1 MALFN
6 FGFFGN
12 QEHRVFNYKPRYYD
26 PEEEE
31 RRRMFGDVDGTNEK
45 AKAEGKY
52 VPGSSIRGAWR
63 DGNYK
68 RTRNTSASRTQ
79 AIIGIITLLLIA
91 LVLIYITKIYGLLG
105 V

>member
-1 MALFN
+1 M
-6 FGFFGN
+6 
-12 QEHRVFNYKPRYYD
+12 FNYKPRYYD

-31 RRRMFGDVDGTNEK
+31 RKRMFGDVDGTNEK

-68 RTRNTSASRTQ
+68 RTRTSASRTQ
-79 AIIGIITLLLIA
+79 TIIGLITLLLIA
-91 LVLIYITKIYGLLG
+91 LVLIYITKIYSLL
-105 V
+105 

>member
-1 MALFN
+1 MAVFN

-31 RRRMFGDVDGTNEK
+31 RRRMFGDVDGSNEK

-68 RTRNTSASRTQ
+68 RSQYTRGGATRT
-79 AIIGIITLLLIA
+79 IIGLITLLLIVA
-91 LVLIYITKIYGLLG
+91 VMIFITKFYSLL
-105 V
+105 

>member
-1 MALFN
+1 MAGFN
-6 FGFFGN
+6 FGIFGS

-45 AKAEGKY
+45 AKEDGTY

-68 RTRNTSASRTQ
+68 RTRSGQTRTQ
-79 AIIGIITLLLIA
+79 AIIGIVTLLLIA
-91 LVLIYITKIYGLLG
+91 VVLIYITKIYSLL
-105 V
+105 

>member
-1 MALFN
+1 MAIFN

-31 RRRMFGDVDGTNEK
+31 RRRMFGDVDGSNEK

-63 DGNYK
+63 DGNYQRNAGTK
-68 RTRNTSASRTQ
+68 GSATRT
-79 AIIGIITLLLIA
+79 IIGLITLLLIVA
-91 LVLIYITKIYGLLG
+91 VMIFITKFYSLL
-105 V
+105 

>member
-1 MALFN
+1 MAIFN

-31 RRRMFGDVDGTNEK
+31 RRRMFGDVDGSNEK

-63 DGNYK
+63 DGNYQRSQHTRGSAA
-68 RTRNTSASRTQ
+68 RT
-79 AIIGIITLLLIA
+79 IIGMITLLLIA
-91 LVLIYITKIYGLLG
+91 AVLIFITKFYSLL
-105 V
+105 

>member
-1 MALFN
+1 MAIFN
-6 FGFFGN
+6 FGFFGS

-45 AKAEGKY
+45 AKEDGKY

-68 RTRNTSASRTQ
+68 RTRSNASRTQ

-91 LVLIYITKIYGLLG
+91 LVLIYVTKIYGLLG

>member
-1 MALFN
+1 MAVFN

-26 PEEEE
+26 PEEE
-31 RRRMFGDVDGTNEK
+31 
-45 AKAEGKY
+45 
-52 VPGSSIRGAWR
+52 GSSIRGAWR

-68 RTRNTSASRTQ
+68 RTRSTASRTQ

-91 LVLIYITKIYGLLG
+91 LVLIYVTKIYGLLG

>member
-1 MALFN
+1 MAGFN

-45 AKAEGKY
+45 AKQEGKY
-52 VPGSSIRGAWR
+52 EPGSSIRGAWR

-68 RTRNTSASRTQ
+68 RTRSTHTRTQ
-79 AIIGIITLLLIA
+79 TIIGLITMLLVA
-91 LVLIYITKIYGLLG
+91 AVLIYITKFYSLL
-105 V
+105 

>member
-1 MALFN
+1 MAGFN
-6 FGFFGN
+6 FGFFGS

-31 RRRMFGDVDGTNEK
+31 RKRLFGDVDGTNAK
-45 AKAEGKY
+45 AKEEGKY

-68 RTRNTSASRTQ
+68 RTRTTQTRTQ
-79 AIIGIITLLLIA
+79 VIIGLITMLLIA
-91 LVLIYITKIYGLLG
+91 AVLIYITKFYALL
-105 V
+105 

>member
-1 MALFN
+1 MAIFN

-12 QEHRVFNYKPRYYD
+12 PEHRVFNYKPRYYD

-45 AKAEGKY
+45 AKEDGKY

-68 RTRNTSASRTQ
+68 RTRSTQTRTQ
-79 AIIGIITLLLIA
+79 VIISIVALLLVA
-91 LVLIYITKIYGLLG
+91 VVLIYITKFYSLLG
-105 V
+105 

>member
-1 MALFN
+1 MAIFN

-12 QEHRVFNYKPRYYD
+12 PEHRVFNYKPRYYD

-31 RRRMFGDVDGTNEK
+31 RRRMFGDVDGANEK
-45 AKAEGKY
+45 AKEEGKY

-68 RTRNTSASRTQ
+68 RTRSTQTRTQ
-79 AIIGIITLLLIA
+79 VIISIVALLLVA
-91 LVLIYITKIYGLLG
+91 VVLIYITKFYSLLG
-105 V
+105 

>member
-1 MALFN
+1 MAGFN
-6 FGFFGN
+6 FGFFGTP
-12 QEHRVFNYKPRYYD
+12 EHRVFNYKPRYYD

-31 RRRMFGDVDGTNEK
+31 RKRLFGDVDGSNEK
-45 AKAEGKY
+45 AKEEGKY

-68 RTRNTSASRTQ
+68 RTRTAHSRTQ

-91 LVLIYITKIYGLLG
+91 VVLIYITKLYALL
-105 V
+105 

>member
-1 MALFN
+1 MAIFN

-31 RRRMFGDVDGTNEK
+31 RRRMFGDVDGSNEK

-63 DGNYK
+63 DGNYQ
-68 RTRNTSASRTQ
+68 RTRSAQTRTQ
-79 AIIGIITLLLIA
+79 VIISLVTLA
-91 LVLIYITKIYGLLG
+91 LVAVVLIYITKFYSLL
-105 V
+105 

>member
-1 MALFN
+1 MGVFN
-6 FGFFGN
+6 FGFFGS

-31 RRRMFGDVDGTNEK
+31 RKRMFGDVDGTNEK
-45 AKAEGKY
+45 AKQEGKY

-68 RTRNTSASRTQ
+68 RTRTTQSRTTV
-79 AIIGIITLLLIA
+79 IISIITLLLIA
-91 LVLIYITKIYGLLG
+91 VVLIYITKLYALIT